1 VNTDLAYVPM
11 VKEAKGGKRNETLH
25 VERTSADEDLSMR
38 RGMLGNSGG
47 VVRYELKDEEEE
59 SAEAD

>member
-1 VNTDLAYVPM
+1 M